1 MKIQGRNEMIGMNK
15 NPVSVSPL
23 GGDRWTLLQQTE
35 RGIAMNGVYDS
46 PADALAYAAEA
57 GLEVVENVKEE
68 KK

>member
-1 MKIQGRNEMIGMNK
+1 MIGMNK

-46 PADALAYAAEA
+46 PEDARAYAVEA
-57 GLEVVENVKEE
+57 DLEIVENVKDE